1 MRLCF
6 SQGDHEVEMKY
17 NDKDNFALK
26 IDNVTMTKKVTNYS
40 RKYER
45 CRQLKRVQMKMG
57 N

>member
-26 IDNVTMTKKVTNYS
+26 IDNVIMTKKVTNYS

-45 CRQLKRVQMKMG
+45 CRQLKRVQMKMD